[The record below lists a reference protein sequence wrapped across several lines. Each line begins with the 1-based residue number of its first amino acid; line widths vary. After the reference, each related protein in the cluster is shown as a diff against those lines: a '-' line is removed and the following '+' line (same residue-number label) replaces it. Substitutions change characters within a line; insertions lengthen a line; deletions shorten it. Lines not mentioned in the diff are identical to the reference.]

1 MKKEVINE
9 QINRGDMKSLH
20 ISSVL
25 IKSFSQNRQ
34 ILMIPTLNFSKIKE
48 KIFETFLTGKIKNS
62 SK

>member
-9 QINRGDMKSLH
+9 QISRGDMKSLH

-25 IKSFSQNRQ
+25 IRSFSRNRQ

-48 KIFETFLTGKIKNS
+48 KILETFIEGKVGNPP
-62 SK
+62 